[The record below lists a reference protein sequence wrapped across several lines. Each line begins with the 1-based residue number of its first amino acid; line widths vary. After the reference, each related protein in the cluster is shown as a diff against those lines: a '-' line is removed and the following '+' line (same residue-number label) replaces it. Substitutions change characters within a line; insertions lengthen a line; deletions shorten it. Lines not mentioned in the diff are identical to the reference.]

1 MNGRP
6 LRESTQTA
14 MSVVSRL
21 IERNRD
27 QHDLCRGIPIE
38 QCLDLL

>member
-1 MNGRP
+1 MKGEP
-6 LRESTQTA
+6 LRESTQIA
-14 MSVVSRL
+14 MRVVSQL

-27 QHDLCRGIPIE
+27 LEDKCRGIPIE